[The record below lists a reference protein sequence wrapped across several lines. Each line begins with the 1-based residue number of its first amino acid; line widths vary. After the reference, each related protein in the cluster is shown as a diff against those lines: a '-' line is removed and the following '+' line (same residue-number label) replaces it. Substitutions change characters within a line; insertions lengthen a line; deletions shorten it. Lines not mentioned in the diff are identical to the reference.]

1 MQRRAAAMYLALF
14 VVLGAAAYG
23 LIATTSA
30 PVVSLD
36 AQEYSPGNEI
46 VLGDRTHTV
55 DIQAES
61 DGGEVTRTGELAWV
75 NESATL
81 TTTLDNGSEIPVT
94 DVRWTDQQAREEA
107 VLEDGSTV
115 SYNGSEYAVSVND
128 TAGSFTLAQA
138 DDASVNETHAV
149 GDTFTFR
156 GPEATVTSV
165 ESGAATLVWGGPYL
179 FEVQTEN
186 VTDPTEATFTE
197 QRDIE
202 ALVQRDP
209 ALYNETIV
217 QDGVQKVTYRAND
230 TNVAVDEYFPPLER
244 HTIAEGETLTYQG
257 NETTVREI
265 TGEGVTVGRFGPA
278 QLEADLSEGGNVTL
292 ANDEQYFA
300 HFPSSNS
307 VALVPSEQY
316 PGYAE
321 TVAERDYF
329 NERLAGLWG
338 IVIVAGLA
346 ALLLVSMAYMP
357 IRG

>member
-1 MQRRAAAMYLALF
+1 MYLALF

-257 NETTVREI
+257 NETTVDAVDNESVTLTRP
-265 TGEGVTVGRFGPA
+265 GEVTNT
-278 QLEADLSEGGNVTL
+278 LELTEGGNVTVG
-292 ANDEQYFA
+292 DQQYFA
-300 HFPSSNS
+300 HFPDNS
-307 VALVPSEQY
+307 TVQVLSTDEYYSEYSAQNQEIDSY
-316 PGYAE
+316 QQ
-321 TVAERDYF
+321 RM
-329 NERLAGLWG
+329 NGLWG
-338 IVIVAGLA
+338 IAEISAVAAIILIA
-346 ALLLVSMAYMP
+346 TAFLPV
-357 IRG
+357 RG